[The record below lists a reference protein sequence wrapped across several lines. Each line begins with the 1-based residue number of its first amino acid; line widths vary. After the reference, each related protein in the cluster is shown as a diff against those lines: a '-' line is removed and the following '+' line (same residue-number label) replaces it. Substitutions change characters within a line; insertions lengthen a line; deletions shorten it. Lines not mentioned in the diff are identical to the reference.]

1 MINSKIMILNFLIII
16 AITIFGLNCNK
27 NETHEEDSKI
37 TNDIK
42 WVRSSVE
49 YQAICVQ
56 TYRWAWKSVKI
67 ASKQISLPWA
77 VVLDVDET
85 VLDNSPYEAMIAMKG
100 SKYPDGWSEWVLSAD
115 AEAVPGA
122 KAFLDSINTLGNNA
136 HIVFITNRDT
146 SFEQATIQNLKQLN
160 MWTDNCLMLCR
171 RGKGDTKAVRQ
182 NEVKTGTGRCE
193 GMGKR
198 KIIVLIG
205 DQLPDVAEFANDT
218 SPAELRSMFKNSPIW
233 GSTSFVLP
241 NPMYGSWQSGYK

>member
-1 MINSKIMILNFLIII
+1 MSKRKILVFHFMIIMTLS
-16 AITIFGLNCNK
+16 IFGLNCNR
-27 NETHEEDSKI
+27 NETQEEDSKV

-85 VLDNSPYEAMIAMKG
+85 VLDNSPYEAMIAMEG
-100 SKYPDGWSEWVLSAD
+100 SKYPAGWSEWVLSAD

-122 KAFLDSINTLGNNA
+122 KAFLDSVNTLGNNA

-146 SFEQATIQNLKQLN
+146 SFEHATLENLKQLN
-160 MWTDNCLMLCR
+160 MWTDHCLMLCR
-171 RGKGDTKAVRQ
+171 RDKGDTKTVRQ

-193 GMGKR
+193 GMGEQ

-205 DQLPDVAEFANDT
+205 DQLPDVAEFASGAN
-218 SPAELRSMFKNSPIW
+218 PEGLRNTFKNSPIW
-233 GSTSFVLP
+233 GSTSFILP